1 MTTIRARTHRWMQAR
16 GLDTV
21 FGNPGSNELPFLRDL
36 PPGIRYV
43 LGLHEGVVVGMA
55 DGYAQA
61 TGRPA
66 LVNLHSASGTGNA
79 MGALTNAASSHTPL
93 VVTAGQQVRA
103 TIGAEPM
110 LANVAAPDLTSPL
123 TKWAG
128 EPLSAQDVPRML
140 DQALWEACTGSRGPT
155 YVSVPYDDWDQ
166 ESADNDDYLL
176 PRRVAEGLHPAPE
189 HVQEIAGLLAGA
201 RRPALVLGSEVD
213 AVAANEV
220 SRELAELLG
229 ADVWVAPSPY
239 RLPFPN
245 RHPQFRGVLP
255 ASERGVHAAL
265 EENDVVLVLGAPV
278 FRYHQY
284 EPARYLAEGTQL
296 LHVTEDPGEAAR
308 APFGTSFVAGL
319 AATAAALVAALHE
332 RRGGARPAAPVGWT
346 VPPPA
351 REPVD
356 GVFHP
361 GAVFE
366 VLRETA
372 PADTA
377 YVVESTSTNGD
388 FWRHMDLRE
397 PGSYFWPAS
406 GGLGFGLPAAV
417 GVKLA
422 RPDRPV
428 IGVVGDG
435 SANYGITALWS
446 AAQYRVPVVFV
457 ILNNGTYGALRWFAG
472 MLGTG
477 DVPGLDVP
485 GIDFLSLARGYGVPA
500 QAAGTAAELADLVR
514 QGLAAEGPTL
524 IEVRT
529 ELTTP

>member
-1 MTTIRARTHRWMQAR
+1 VTTIRTRTHRWMLER

-36 PPGIRYV
+36 PEGIRYV

-79 MGALTNAASSHTPL
+79 MGALTNACNSHTPL

-103 TIGAEPM
+103 TIGPEPM
-110 LANVAAPDLTSPL
+110 LANVSAPSLTTPL

-128 EPLSAQDVPRML
+128 EPLCAQDVPRML
-140 DQALWEACTGSRGPT
+140 DQALWEATTGSRGPT
-155 YVSVPYDDWDQ
+155 YVSVPYDDWDR
-166 ESADNDDYLL
+166 ESADNDDFLL
-176 PRRVAEGLHPAPE
+176 PRRVVEGLRLPPE
-189 HVQEIAGLLAGA
+189 HLREIAGRLGAA
-201 RRPALVLGSEVD
+201 RRPGLVLGSEVD
-213 AVAANEV
+213 AVGANAAC
-220 SRELAELLG
+220 RDLAELLG

-245 RHPQFRGVLP
+245 RHPLFRGVLP
-255 ASERGVHAAL
+255 ASERGVRAAL
-265 EENDVVLVLGAPV
+265 DGCDVVLVLGAPV

-284 EPARYLAEGTQL
+284 EPDRYLSDGTVL
-296 LHVTEDPGEAAR
+296 LHVTEDPQEAAR
-308 APFGTSFVAGL
+308 APFGISYVAGL
-319 AATAAALVAALHE
+319 TATARALVDALAE
-332 RRGGARPAAPVGWT
+332 QRGGTRPAPAVAWT
-346 VPPPA
+346 VPPAAP
-351 REPVD
+351 EPVD

-366 VLRETA
+366 VLRGTA
-372 PADTA
+372 AAETA

-428 IGVVGDG
+428 VAVVGDG
-435 SANYGITALWS
+435 SANYGITALWT

-457 ILNNGTYGALRWFAG
+457 ILKNGTYGALRWFSG

-477 DVPGLDVP
+477 EVPGLDVP
-485 GIDFLSLARGYGVPA
+485 GIDFLSIARGYGVPA
-500 QAAGTAAELADLVR
+500 AAAGTAEELAELVR
-514 QGLAAEGPTL
+514 QGLAADGPTL
-524 IEVRT
+524 VEVRT

>member
-1 MTTIRARTHRWMQAR
+1 MTTIRDRVHRWMQAR

-36 PPGIRYV
+36 PEDVRYV

-61 TGRPA
+61 TGRPV

-79 MGALTNAASSHTPL
+79 MGALTNACNSHTPL

-103 TIGAEPM
+103 TIGTEPM
-110 LANVAAPDLTSPL
+110 LANVSAPSLTSPL
-123 TKWAG
+123 TRWAG
-128 EPLSAQDVPRML
+128 EPLCAQDVPRML
-140 DQALWEACTGSRGPT
+140 DQALWEATTGSRGPT
-155 YVSVPYDDWDQ
+155 YVSVPYDDWDR
-166 ESADNDDYLL
+166 ESGENDDYLV
-176 PRRVAEGLHPAPE
+176 PRRVVEGLRLPLE
-189 HVQEIAGLLAGA
+189 HVQEIAGQLGAA

-213 AVAANEV
+213 AVSANAAC
-220 SRELAELLG
+220 RELAELLG

-245 RHPQFRGVLP
+245 RHPQFRGVLVP
-255 ASERGVHAAL
+255 SERAVRTAFEG
-265 EENDVVLVLGAPV
+265 NDVVLVLGAPV

-284 EPARYLAEGTQL
+284 EPDRYLPEGTEL
-296 LHVTEDPGEAAR
+296 LHVTEDPQEAAR

-319 AATAAALVAALHE
+319 AATARSLVDALGE
-332 RRGGARPAAPVGWT
+332 QRGGARPASPVAWT

-351 REPVD
+351 PEPVD

-361 GAVFE
+361 GKVFE
-366 VLRETA
+366 VLRKTA

-377 YVVESTSTNGD
+377 YAVESTSTNGD
-388 FWRHMDLRE
+388 FWQQMDLRE
-397 PGSYFWPAS
+397 QGSYFWPAS

-417 GVKLA
+417 GVKMA
-422 RPDRPV
+422 YPDRPV
-428 IGVVGDG
+428 VGVVGDG

-446 AAQYRVPVVFV
+446 AAQYGVPVVFV
-457 ILNNGTYGALRWFAG
+457 ILKNGTYGALRWFAG

-485 GIDFLSLARGYGVPA
+485 GIDFLSIARGYGVPA
-500 QAAGTAAELADLVR
+500 HAAGTAEELADLLR
-514 QGLAAEGPTL
+514 RGLAADGPSL

>member
-1 MTTIRARTHRWMQAR
+1 MQAR

-155 YVSVPYDDWDQ
+155 YVSVPYDDWDR

-176 PRRVAEGLHPAPE
+176 PRRVVEGLHPAPA
-189 HVQEIAGLLAGA
+189 HVREIAGLLAGA

-213 AVAANEV
+213 AVEANGV

-296 LHVTEDPGEAAR
+296 LHVTEDQGEAAR
-308 APFGTSFVAGL
+308 APFGTSFVAG
-319 AATAAALVAALHE
+319 
-332 RRGGARPAAPVGWT
+332 RP
-346 VPPPA
+346 
-351 REPVD
+351 R
-356 GVFHP
+356 P
-361 GAVFE
+361 GP
-366 VLRETA
+366 R
-372 PADTA
+372 
-377 YVVESTSTNGD
+377 
-388 FWRHMDLRE
+388 
-397 PGSYFWPAS
+397 
-406 GGLGFGLPAAV
+406 
-417 GVKLA
+417 
-422 RPDRPV
+422 
-428 IGVVGDG
+428 
-435 SANYGITALWS
+435 
-446 AAQYRVPVVFV
+446 
-457 ILNNGTYGALRWFAG
+457 
-472 MLGTG
+472 
-477 DVPGLDVP
+477 
-485 GIDFLSLARGYGVPA
+485 
-500 QAAGTAAELADLVR
+500 
-514 QGLAAEGPTL
+514 
-524 IEVRT
+524 
-529 ELTTP
+529 